1 MKVVFLISDV
11 KDNHYRNRILDFI
24 TEGCEVEVYAF
35 RRDKSISIRNLP
47 YSYHIIGSI
56 KNASYKNRVNMYVRE
71 FRKIGKKH
79 GNKAVYFLGGLD
91 IAIFFHFLNPTL
103 KYIFEECDMVHLYH
117 RSIITPILERISKYI
132 IRHSV
137 ATITTSEGFM
147 KYHYGEYWP
156 SNVILVANKL
166 NNEILNCPP
175 LPKKTFNPNH
185 ISIGFV
191 GVPRSITNYL
201 FIDYFCKNYPQHSFH
216 IFGAPLSIEF
226 EQLKKYDNCLFHGR
240 FKNPEDLP
248 IIYSKIDALLCAY
261 DYHNENNAYAEPN
274 KLYEAICF
282 EKPFIVSSHTFLGE
296 KVRRLG
302 IGLEVDC
309 HDETDINRV
318 ILSLTKE
325 NVSAMQHNAHSMD
338 KNITINDSKYFLT
351 IKHLYEKNSK

>member
-1 MKVVFLISDV
+1 MKVVFIIPNVIDS
-11 KDNHYRNRILDFI
+11 HYRNRILDFMH
-24 TEGCEVEVYAF
+24 EGCYVEVYAF
-35 RRDKSISIRNLP
+35 QRGDSVSIGDLP
-47 YSYHIIGSI
+47 YPFHIIGSI
-56 KNASYKNRVNMYVRE
+56 TNANYTNRINTYVRE
-71 FRKIGKKH
+71 FRKIGKKY

-103 KYIFEECDMVHLYH
+103 RYIFEECDMVHLYH

-274 KLYEAICF
+274 KLYEAIYF

-296 KVRRLG
+296 KVKRLG

-309 HDETDINRV
+309 YKEEDIKRLITV
-318 ILSLTKE
+318 LTEE
-325 NVSAMQHNAHSMD
+325 NISAMQHNAHSLD
-338 KNITINDSKYFLT
+338 KNMAINNSKYVHYIF
-351 IKHLYEKNSK
+351 KQYEENTK